1 MGRSRGCIIRKNT
14 KELRE
19 SLMSLRY
26 RWLVKEKG
34 ANCIVTNPE
43 ILKYMELQEKSARAW
58 KDKGWIDC
66 GTNNDM
72 FLAIA
77 ALANNTDLGQWLIVT
92 DATGDRWVKCE
103 EFRFRGDAGC
113 ITWRKATVDEIIEH
127 FKRR

>member
-77 ALANNTDLGQWLIVT
+77 ALANNTDLGQWLI
-92 DATGDRWVKCE
+92 DRKSV
-103 EFRFRGDAGC
+103 
-113 ITWRKATVDEIIEH
+113 V
-127 FKRR
+127 

>member
-58 KDKGWIDC
+58 KDKG
-66 GTNNDM
+66 
-72 FLAIA
+72 
-77 ALANNTDLGQWLIVT
+77 
-92 DATGDRWVKCE
+92 
-103 EFRFRGDAGC
+103 
-113 ITWRKATVDEIIEH
+113 
-127 FKRR
+127 

>member
-1 MGRSRGCIIRKNT
+1 
-14 KELRE
+14 
-19 SLMSLRY
+19 MSLRY
-26 RWLVKEKG
+26 RWLVKAKG

-92 DATGDRWVKCE
+92 DAIGDRWGKV
-103 EFRFRGDAGC
+103 RRAPVQGR
-113 ITWRKATVDEIIEH
+113 RKLHHMA
-127 FKRR
+127 

>member
-43 ILKYMELQEKSARAW
+43 ILKNILVPMQNNRDAKNIIQSQIRKS
-58 KDKGWIDC
+58 KTLK
-66 GTNNDM
+66 
-72 FLAIA
+72 
-77 ALANNTDLGQWLIVT
+77 
-92 DATGDRWVKCE
+92 
-103 EFRFRGDAGC
+103 
-113 ITWRKATVDEIIEH
+113 IIH
-127 FKRR
+127 F

>member
-43 ILKYMELQEKSARAW
+43 ILKYMELREKSVEAW
-58 KDKGWIDC
+58 KDEGWIDC
-66 GTNNDM
+66 GANDDM

-103 EFRFRGDAGC
+103 ELRFRGD
-113 ITWRKATVDEIIEH
+113 
-127 FKRR
+127 